1 MITYIIYIVTI
12 IILAL
17 VSVLA
22 IKAIYRGIEAKK
34 KLNKDYNYE
43 NKKNID
49 KKNQIYNLIEL

>member
-1 MITYIIYIVTI
+1 MIIYIIYIITI

-34 KLNKDYNYE
+34 KLNKDYNYK

-49 KKNQIYNLIEL
+49 KKE

>member
-49 KKNQIYNLIEL
+49 KKN